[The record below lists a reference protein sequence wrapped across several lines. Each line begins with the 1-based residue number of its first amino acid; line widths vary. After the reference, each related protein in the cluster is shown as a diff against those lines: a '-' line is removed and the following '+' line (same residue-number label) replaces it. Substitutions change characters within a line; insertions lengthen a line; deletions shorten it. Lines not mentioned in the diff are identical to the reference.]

1 MKKVYGNSA
10 PSISAIKNLAA
21 KFKHGHTLLEDGP
34 REEWPKTATTPETIE
49 KVHII
54 VLDDRRVKVC
64 EIAEAVGILEER
76 MQNILHEGL
85 GMRKMGTAFAE
96 CRSKA
101 NARPIFAA
109 MYGPIQEGSD

>member
-1 MKKVYGNSA
+1 MIKFFVLVRLTLKGIHPKLTKVYGNSA

-64 EIAEAVGILEER
+64 EIAEAVGISEEWV
-76 MQNILHEGL
+76 
-85 GMRKMGTAFAE
+85 
-96 CRSKA
+96 
-101 NARPIFAA
+101 
-109 MYGPIQEGSD
+109 